1 MHSDFALGLK
11 RRCIIQKMKRC
22 FQVDQTDNVCTLLA
36 DAESETVEVLGAGQ
50 NTYLKLLGPVKMGH
64 KVALS
69 DIGAG
74 GQVVKFGVPIGVAI
88 RHILKG
94 EWVHLQNCRS
104 QVDIRSASMDSDSG
118 AATDTRYE

>member
-1 MHSDFALGLK
+1 MRFCLGPGAAVYDF
-11 RRCIIQKMKRC
+11 KMKRC
-22 FQVDQTDNVCTLLA
+22 FQVDKTDNVSTLLDDA
-36 DAESETVEVLGAGQ
+36 DSETVEVLGPGQ
-50 NTYLKLLGPVKMGH
+50 NTSVKLLGPIKMGH

-74 GQVVKFGVPIGVAI
+74 ESVVKFGVSIGVAI
-88 RHILKG
+88 RDIMKG

-104 QVDIRSASMDSDSG
+104 QVDIRSASIDPHSG